1 MSNFTF
7 MRYVEIA
14 SEIKYL
20 AEKLEKQGC
29 DTYKSFVVED
39 AACQLISLA
48 NSLNAYI
55 RHSKNTKKK

>member
-7 MRYVEIA
+7 MKY
-14 SEIKYL
+14 SELVNRIKHL
-20 AEKLEKQGC
+20 GEKLEKQGC

-39 AACQLISLA
+39 AACESISAA

-55 RHSKNTKKK
+55 RHSKKSNL